1 MKTIRLAGA
10 LLACVSLGLFGAWS
24 SSAAEKQSG
33 DEKPA
38 TETKVA
44 PPDLCSGWGT
54 LRGTFKFK
62 GEPPAPRE
70 IKNERDPLGPKT
82 IVDDSLMVDTRSRG
96 IAGVLIYASKLPR
109 VHPNFDA
116 EPGQE
121 VVLKNVDCR
130 YTPRVFA
137 STIKDRFI
145 ILNVDRVVHNAKA
158 APGAGN
164 REFNSLFVAKVGRIE
179 YPLKKPTLYPYDITC
194 AIHPWEKA
202 WHIVRPDPY
211 FAVTAAD
218 GTFEIKN
225 LPTAE
230 EIEFQVWH
238 ERGAADGSG
247 QRADPKWD
255 ERGRFKLTI
264 PKAGETVTL
273 DVDVDAEKFRQ

>member
-10 LLACVSLGLFGAWS
+10 LFAYVSLGLLGAWS

-38 TETKVA
+38 TETKAA
-44 PPDLCSGWGT
+44 PPDLGSGWGT
-54 LRGTFKFK
+54 LKGSFKFR
-62 GEPPAPRE
+62 GEIPAPRE

-82 IVDDSLMVDTRSRG
+82 IVDDSLVVEPKSRG
-96 IAGVLIYASKLPR
+96 IAGVLIYLRKAPR
-109 VHPNFDA
+109 VHPTYEA
-116 EPGQE
+116 TPGKE
-121 VVLKNVDCR
+121 VAIKNVDCR
-130 YTPRVFA
+130 YTPRVVA
-137 STIKDRFI
+137 STMKDSFAV
-145 ILNVDRVVHNAKA
+145 LNNDRSAHNAKG

-164 REFNSLFVAKVGRIE
+164 RDYNFLLPQVNGRMD
-179 YPLKKPTLYPYDITC
+179 LRFKKPTPYPYDITC

-225 LPTAE
+225 LPTGVE
-230 EIEFQVWH
+230 LEFQVWH

-247 QRADPKWD
+247 LRADPKWD

-273 DVDVDAEKFRQ
+273 DVDVDAEKFRP